1 MSDSD
6 DLITDLA
13 RRVRDKY
20 YGKYRGFVASNK
32 DPDQLGRLQLLIP
45 SVLGTEVTNWALPCL
60 PFGGSA
66 GVGWFAIPEQ
76 DAQVWVEFE

>member
-6 DLITDLA
+6 DLISDLA

-32 DPDQLGRLQLLIP
+32 DPAQLGRLQLRIP
-45 SVLGTEVTNWALPCL
+45 SVLGTV
-60 PFGGSA
+60 
-66 GVGWFAIPEQ
+66 
-76 DAQVWVEFE
+76 

>member
-32 DPDQLGRLQLLIP
+32 DPDQLGRLHVRLE
-45 SVLGTEVTNWALPCL
+45 G
-60 PFGGSA
+60 A
-66 GVGWFAIPEQ
+66 GLDLADP
-76 DAQVWVEFE
+76 DLDQVP